1 MHLQCPSMLCILTW
15 QDWTSMNEAIRNPNI
30 DAERINVPANPRHYW
45 RWRMHITLEEL
56 MNLTEFN
63 QHIRQMIEESGRMS

>member
-1 MHLQCPSMLCILTW
+1 MLCILTW

-63 QHIRQMIEESGRMS
+63 QHIRQMIEESERGY

>member
-1 MHLQCPSMLCILTW
+1 MHRVGFV
-15 QDWTSMNEAIRNPNI
+15 RNPNI

>member
-1 MHLQCPSMLCILTW
+1 MLCILTW

-30 DAERINVPANPRHYW
+30 DAERINIPANPRHYW

-56 MNLTEFN
+56 MSLTEFN
-63 QHIRQMIEESGRMS
+63 QHIRQMIEESERGY